1 MYQVCHMWH
10 SNLFNKPHQ
19 VLHFSV
25 FTDENIEVHILVIT
39 IIMELINDRI
49 HCRFYWLWN
58 FCFLKISNL
67 VLLPFN
73 WKISA
78 KVTPMFFRS
87 QTNPSEQMVQA
98 SQVEASTVELSL
110 RWTKG
115 GHMHTDAPPRKRWG
129 SNSPPLDR
137 GGPVGQL
144 LFRFI
149 GYGRRETMSDTEC
162 RFLPLPVSAPSPGTV
177 MLVPLLRPPQQG
189 LWGTPS
195 WLQEDVSGRE
205 RGSPAVIPFS
215 SPSCPPSWGRLWAEM
230 NLPCYIPS
238 RSLTLRIMK
247 YNSLWLSATKL
258 GHGLLH
264 RWRQSEH
271 WCIIVDYFDLCLYVI
286 IIHSSWFLVF

>member
-10 SNLFNKPHQ
+10 SNLFNKSHQ

-39 IIMELINDRI
+39 VIMELINDRI

-73 WKISA
+73 WKIST
-78 KVTPMFFRS
+78 KITPMFVQS

-98 SQVEASTVELSL
+98 SQVEASTMELSL
-110 RWTKG
+110 QWIKG
-115 GHMHTDAPPRKRWG
+115 GHIHTDAPSRKRWG
-129 SNSPPLDR
+129 SRSPLLDR
-137 GGPVGQL
+137 GWPVGQL
-144 LFRFI
+144 LFQFI
-149 GYGRRETMSDTEC
+149 GYGRRETMSDTES
-162 RFLPLPVSAPSPGTV
+162 RFIPLLVSAPCLLGQSCWDPCWGHHAVRNPKLTLGRCEWEGT
-177 MLVPLLRPPQQG
+177 G
-189 LWGTPS
+189 
-195 WLQEDVSGRE
+195 
-205 RGSPAVIPFS
+205 GSPAIIPFS

-258 GHGLLH
+258 GHVLLY

-271 WCIIVDYFDLCLYVI
+271 WYIIVDYFDLCLCVI
-286 IIHSSWFLVF
+286 IIHSSCFLVF